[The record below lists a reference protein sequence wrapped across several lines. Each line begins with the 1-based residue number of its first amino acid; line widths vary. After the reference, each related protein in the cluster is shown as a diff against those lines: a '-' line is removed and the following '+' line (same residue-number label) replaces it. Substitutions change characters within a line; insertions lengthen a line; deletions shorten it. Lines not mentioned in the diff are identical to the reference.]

1 MADRNVV
8 VDIVTPERI
17 VYSEPA
23 DFLVV
28 PGIEGYLGILPLH
41 APIVSGLNIGVLKV
55 IKEGKETKVAI
66 SGGFMEVNDNRAVI
80 LADTAERADEI
91 DIHRAKEARERAEQR
106 LANKSYDIDIARAE
120 MALRRAVARLKASG
134 KE

>member
-23 DFLVV
+23 DFLVI
-28 PGIEGYLGILPLH
+28 PGIEGYLGILPMH

-66 SGGFMEVNDNRAVI
+66 SGGFMEVNENRAVI

-91 DIHRAKEARERAEQR
+91 DIHRAKAARERAEQR

-120 MALRRAVARLKASG
+120 MALRRSVARLKASG

>member
-66 SGGFMEVNDNRAVI
+66 SGGFMEVNENRAVI

-91 DIHRAKEARERAEQR
+91 DVHRAEAARERAEQR

-120 MALRRAVARLKASG
+120 MALRRAITRLKASG